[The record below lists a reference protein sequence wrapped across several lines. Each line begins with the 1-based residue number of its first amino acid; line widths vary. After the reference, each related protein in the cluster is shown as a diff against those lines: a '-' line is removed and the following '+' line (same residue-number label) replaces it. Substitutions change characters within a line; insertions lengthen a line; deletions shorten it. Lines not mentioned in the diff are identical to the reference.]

1 MKAIAFVT
9 LISALPYVAQAAAVP
24 EFSDKLVP
32 VVRTVAEDGTVV
44 ARADDEE
51 WTVVIFSENESG
63 GQCGG
68 TSQQVAGGSSG
79 GCKEFKSSM
88 CANIKVNAGIAS
100 CDFKFNAEGCSLG
113 QKKDLTVQGGKDSN
127 GVNLNADAALAN
139 PSDANIQAVRRSKLA
154 AVNSILLV
162 LVKGGTGSCTG
173 NNFLANQMLYDFKKR
188 LNDHVRWRSL
198 PPNHQLSAPTYGRLL
213 ALNKS
218 LRAKME
224 REDESSSDDDSHG
237 ESTSENDTGNEQHA
251 EDTVIGAADNIDN
264 IDSTDANATGGIGG
278 IGDNEEGDKVMT
290 NSHCVPM
297 IEDDNGSVGKGD
309 VSKGAAMK
317 RKSSND
323 GGDGDGDSGHHGDMG
338 GGSEWHR
345 SSFHQPT
352 AVQQRQKENSN
363 KNSGAA
369 AAAKKQKVKSQV
381 TSPEDAEFGRK
392 GKAPVRQIQWSHP
405 SDNGEGSSSRQ
416 EALTSDDPMSNT
428 YDSTSR
434 SDDQEVVRPKD
445 LNLEFD
451 NSALIMKE
459 FGDKYGRH

>member
-1 MKAIAFVT
+1 
-9 LISALPYVAQAAAVP
+9 
-24 EFSDKLVP
+24 
-32 VVRTVAEDGTVV
+32 
-44 ARADDEE
+44 
-51 WTVVIFSENESG
+51 
-63 GQCGG
+63 
-68 TSQQVAGGSSG
+68 
-79 GCKEFKSSM
+79 
-88 CANIKVNAGIAS
+88 
-100 CDFKFNAEGCSLG
+100 
-113 QKKDLTVQGGKDSN
+113 
-127 GVNLNADAALAN
+127 
-139 PSDANIQAVRRSKLA
+139 
-154 AVNSILLV
+154 
-162 LVKGGTGSCTG
+162 
-173 NNFLANQMLYDFKKR
+173 
-188 LNDHVRWRSL
+188 
-198 PPNHQLSAPTYGRLL
+198 
-213 ALNKS
+213 
-218 LRAKME
+218 ME

-459 FGDKYGRH
+459 FGDKYGRHVKYCRDPKCSHESACVEKALLEDESPWLRELFVRFLPADIPLYVSDLLQEVIANQPGYSVAHGRYRFPHSLTFSLTSLWKTSVTPATESRPWVPEKTQGKSPAIINGVECSRVRLGRAPDSVASSTNGKKALNIIFVEVCRQYYMGAKHGGNSPKSTRRPFS